1 MQAET
6 IGVEVLRGRFEKYM
20 EFLEEHEV
28 VEDQML
34 FPLVKALFP
43 QVRVAVRVLVFV
55 EVVAVAVAAMMAVY
69 ACGDCV

>member
-1 MQAET
+1 MFLSRD
-6 IGVEVLRGRFEKYM
+6 IGSKRQTKSTSIKYM

-43 QVRVAVRVLVFV
+43 QVRRVTIQAVRFRL
-55 EVVAVAVAAMMAVY
+55 
-69 ACGDCV
+69 

>member
-1 MQAET
+1 MIRTACIRAFSWQ
-6 IGVEVLRGRFEKYM
+6 YM

-43 QVRVAVRVLVFV
+43 QVRRVTIQAVRFRF
-55 EVVAVAVAAMMAVY
+55 
-69 ACGDCV
+69 